1 VTDPGYFDDLYAAVD
16 DPWGLS
22 TSAYERRKYALT
34 VASLPAERYR
44 RAFEPGCAIG
54 VLTAQLAQRCDA
66 LVAWDGA
73 SHAIR
78 QAQQRLREP
87 SVTFAVA
94 RVPADW
100 PSGSFD
106 LVLCSELLYFLDAD
120 GRAELRRRA
129 LLSLE
134 PDGHLMAV
142 HWRHG
147 FDEAPSNG
155 DEVHAELAATSGL
168 ESLVHHVEP
177 DFRLDVWRRERR

>member
-1 VTDPGYFDDLYAAVD
+1 V
-16 DPWGLS
+16 
-22 TSAYERRKYALT
+22 
-34 VASLPAERYR
+34 
-44 RAFEPGCAIG
+44 
-54 VLTAQLAQRCDA
+54 
-66 LVAWDGA
+66 
-73 SHAIR
+73 
-78 QAQQRLREP
+78 REP
-87 SVTFAVA
+87 SVTFTVA